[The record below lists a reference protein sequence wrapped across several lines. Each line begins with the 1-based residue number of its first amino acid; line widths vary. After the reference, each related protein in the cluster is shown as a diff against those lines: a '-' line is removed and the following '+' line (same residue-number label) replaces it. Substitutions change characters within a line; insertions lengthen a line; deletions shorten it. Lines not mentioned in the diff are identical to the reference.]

1 MHLLKT
7 QKRGVFLLF
16 SKVNIDPD
24 YGTIFLTSHFPLPPQ
39 KTNDGHL
46 FQLKQTW
53 AN

>member
-24 YGTIFLTSHFPLPPQ
+24 YGTIFFNLSLSSPTP
-39 KTNDGHL
+39 KD
-46 FQLKQTW
+46 
-53 AN
+53 